1 VVINLSGNLAATGGT
16 LTSTGSV
23 FAAFNFVNSGTQF
36 FTNLNS
42 ISSAGKINWTVNTG
56 STLNLGANLLVGA
69 GSFTLQPGGGL
80 ICAHPSGLNGNL
92 QVTGGTSLSAAGNY
106 TFAGV
111 SPQVT
116 GSLLP
121 AGINNLTV
129 SNFAAVTLG
138 SSLAVNGV
146 LSLAYTNGSPP
157 LIVTN
162 GTLTLNNNPI
172 SIWIAGAAP
181 LPAGNYKIVKI
192 GADGNVSGQVV
203 ASNATVSGAGIVSGT
218 TATAQ
223 IVNGELYLAV
233 TSIGQPVNV
242 QVAGGGANI
251 TFNAIPFYSY
261 QIQRATNLTFTG
273 GVRLWSTNAPVG
285 GMFQVPDDFSDLG
298 GQPPQAF
305 YRLIYSP

>member
-1 VVINLSGNLAATGGT
+1 
-16 LTSTGSV
+16 
-23 FAAFNFVNSGTQF
+23 
-36 FTNLNS
+36 
-42 ISSAGKINWTVNTG
+42 
-56 STLNLGANLLVGA
+56 
-69 GSFTLQPGGGL
+69 
-80 ICAHPSGLNGNL
+80 
-92 QVTGGTSLSAAGNY
+92 LSAAGNY

-111 SPQVT
+111 TPQVT

-121 AGINNLTV
+121 SALNNLTL
-129 SNFAAVTLG
+129 SNFAAVTLA
-138 SSLAVNGV
+138 SNLAVNGA

-162 GTLTLNNNPI
+162 GTFTLNNNPI

-192 GADGNVSGQVV
+192 GTGGNVSGQVA
-203 ASNATVSGAGIVSGT
+203 ASSVTVSGAGIVSGT
-218 TATAQ
+218 TAIAQ
-223 IVNGELYLAV
+223 IINGELYLAV
-233 TSIGQPVNV
+233 TSIGQAVNV
-242 QVAGGGANI
+242 QLANGGAGI

-273 GVRLWSTNAPVG
+273 GVRFWSTNAPAG

-305 YRLIYSP
+305 YRLVYIP